1 MTPEEH
7 IARAEKYLAD
17 QPGTYSQGELN
28 AARAAVHV
36 RIAEF
41 KKKYSPDGG
50 RPIRSSGRMHSHV
63 NTHFCGPNCPA
74 FGTDSTNYPRPI
86 PDNPQ
91 A

>member
-7 IARAEKYLAD
+7 IEMAEKIIANYRNEAD
-17 QPGTYSQGELN
+17 SI
-28 AARAAVHV
+28 RASEVHV
-36 RIAEF
+36 SIAFF
-41 KKKYSPDGG
+41 KKQYPPDGG
-50 RPIRSSGRMHSHV
+50 RPIRSSGRMHNHPEIIMCYSA
-63 NTHFCGPNCPA
+63 CPA